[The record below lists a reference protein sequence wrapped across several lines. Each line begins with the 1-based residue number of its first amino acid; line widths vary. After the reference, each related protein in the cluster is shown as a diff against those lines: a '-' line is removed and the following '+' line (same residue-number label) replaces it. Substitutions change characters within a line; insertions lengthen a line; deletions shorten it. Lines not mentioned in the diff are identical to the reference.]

1 MDYRQTADLLRE
13 QDQFLILTHRR
24 PDGDTIGSA
33 AALCQ
38 GLRNL
43 GKTAFVLFNEE
54 AHDLFAPYLEQI
66 VAPDNFTPQFI
77 IAVDTASAEL
87 LPDNAQKLQ
96 DNINLCIDH
105 HVSNTNYAKGSCVIP
120 SHAACGELIYL
131 ILKELLPVIS
141 SEIAMLL
148 YVAISTDTG
157 CFCYSNTTAETHQ
170 ISAEL
175 IEIGCNHQWVN
186 KRHFRTKSLPRLRLE
201 SHLIREMLLLNEG
214 RTAIASIPLDLVSS
228 LRATE
233 EDMENIAAFLEQV
246 HGVEHAVTIREL
258 RTGECKISLRTGTS
272 LNASAV
278 CALLGGGG
286 HPGAAGCTVLG
297 SMETAQND
305 IIRAISYVEN
315 TSA

>member
-24 PDGDTIGSA
+24 PDGDTIGCA
-33 AALCQ
+33 GALCL
-38 GLRNL
+38 GLRKL
-43 GKTAFVLFNEE
+43 GKTAFVLPNEE
-54 AHDLFAPYLEQI
+54 AHDLFAPYLERIQ
-66 VAPDNFTPQFI
+66 APEDYIPQFI
-77 IAVDTASAEL
+77 IAVDTASLEL
-87 LPDNAQKLQ
+87 LPDYAKNFDIDLS
-96 DNINLCIDH
+96 IDH
-105 HVSNTNYAKGSCVIP
+105 HGSNTNYAKVSCVVP

-131 ILKELLPVIS
+131 ILNELGPIS
-141 SEIAMLL
+141 SDIAMLL

-170 ISAEL
+170 ISAAL

-201 SHLIREMLLLNEG
+201 SLLTQEMFLLNEG
-214 RTAIASIPLDLVSS
+214 KTAIASIPLELVSS
-228 LRATE
+228 LGATE

-246 HGVEHAVTIREL
+246 QGVEHAVIIREL
-258 RTGECKISLRTGTS
+258 HSGEYKISLRTSSS

-286 HPGAAGCTVLG
+286 HPAAAGCTVFG
-297 SMETAQND
+297 SMETAKNN
-305 IIRAISYVEN
+305 IVNAISHVLN
-315 TSA
+315 TNP